1 LQERIQTLDISQ
13 QARTQALEAS
23 LRGEIA
29 EFRMDTKAELR
40 TINER
45 IDATNARIDRL
56 SDSLRVPAAS

>member
-1 LQERIQTLDISQ
+1 
-13 QARTQALEAS
+13 
-23 LRGEIA
+23 
-29 EFRMDTKAELR
+29 MDTKAELR